1 MTLSTPAVRS
11 ALICVV
17 VAALVVA
24 AGVAVHL
31 ASRAR
36 DAATANR
43 DVLGAHAVATAEA
56 LAAQAGGPPSPET
69 IADAFGPFA
78 ALGDGV
84 ERVLVDDAGRVYGS
98 SDADFA
104 RAVDWGTAL
113 RRAAP
118 PSDVALGT
126 ARYALAIAPVG
137 ATGLSVAAARRADRG
152 IPLPA
157 LLKTLAWAFALWSLL
172 AGVLAARG
180 WADGPRTAARL
191 TAFGEQVAR
200 GDATPAAM
208 RDASRGLGTLAGAF
222 APVAARI
229 RREATDRAEQ
239 REHVAAL
246 YQVNPHY
253 VLLCTLDGRI
263 VEANPAFYAA
273 TGMPPEVIRD
283 GRAEALEEVFPLGP
297 LFDLARRSLAEGAA
311 IGGVDYGIVDAN
323 DAARPVEVSLK
334 AFRAGGADAV
344 VIQATDVAARRR
356 LESRVEAFTDTLELM
371 VDQRTAQLTAGQQ
384 SLRRILD
391 AAGVVVASFDG
402 AGATRRWSGGAHAL
416 TGRAIGDVPTFAAA
430 TAALGMTD
438 ADRAAF
444 TAWFWNPGDGPH
456 LARHLVGGSTGGRDA
471 ADGWPL
477 REMRVVWHKVDADV
491 PGRTDARTLVGAPVP
506 AVADLRTGAPAD
518 TAAFVGDGL
527 AGEVPSPS

>member
-1 MTLSTPAVRS
+1 MSLSPPAVRS
-11 ALICVV
+11 ALIGAV

-24 AGVAVHL
+24 AGASLHL
-31 ASRAR
+31 ASRGR
-36 DAATANR
+36 AAVAADL
-43 DVLGAHAVATAEA
+43 DVLGAHATATAEA
-56 LAAQAGGPPSPET
+56 LAAQAGQPPSPEA
-69 IADAFGPFA
+69 IAEAFRPFA
-78 ALGDGV
+78 ALDDGV
-84 ERVLVDDAGRVYGS
+84 ERVLVDDAGRVYAT

-104 RAVDWGTAL
+104 RAVDWGVTL
-113 RRAAP
+113 RRAASAP
-118 PSDVALGT
+118 PASVALGT
-126 ARYALAIAPVG
+126 ARYGLAAAPVG
-137 ATGLSVAAARRADRG
+137 ATGLSVAAASRSDRG
-152 IPLPA
+152 IPLPT
-157 LLKTLAWAFALWSLL
+157 LLGTLAWAFALWSLL
-172 AGVLAARG
+172 AGTLAALG
-180 WADGPRTAARL
+180 WIDGPRTAARL

-200 GDATPAAM
+200 GDADPAAM

-246 YQVNPHY
+246 YQINPHY

-273 TGMPPEVIRD
+273 TGMPPEAIRD
-283 GRAEALEEVFPLGP
+283 GRVEALEGVFPVGP
-297 LFDLARRSLAEGAA
+297 LFELARRSLAEGAA
-311 IGGVDYGIVDAN
+311 IGGIDYGIVDAD

-356 LESRVEAFTDTLELM
+356 LEGRVEAFTDTLELM

-391 AAGVVVASFDG
+391 AAGVVVASFDA

-416 TGRAIGDVPTFAAA
+416 TGRAIRDVPTFAAV

-456 LARHLVGGSTGGRDA
+456 LARHVAGGASGS
-471 ADGWPL
+471 L
-477 REMRVVWHKVDADV
+477 REMRVVWHKVEADV

-506 AVADLRTGAPAD
+506 AVSALPPGAPAD
-518 TAAFVGDGL
+518 TGDGGRAFVGDGL
-527 AGEVPSPS
+527 AGEVPSPA